1 MSNQLT
7 PQSVS
12 SNGVITATDVDGCT
26 HHFHTDADEAQSF
39 FRSVQ
44 AFAAGREELGLLIT
58 YQGDPTIRMRRQR
71 DGRSDEQLKA
81 DWLTKVVA
89 AGITEEAA
97 LQFLEARLAC

>member
-1 MSNQLT
+1 MSNPLT
-7 PQSVS
+7 PQTIS
-12 SNGVITATDVDGCT
+12 SNGVITATDANGVT

-44 AFAAGREELGLLIT
+44 AFAAGREELGLLCA
-58 YQGDPTIRMRRQR
+58 YQGDPTIRMRRQM

-81 DWLTKVVA
+81 DWLSKVMA
-89 AGITEEAA
+89 AGISREAA

>member
-1 MSNQLT
+1 MSYQLIPST
-7 PQSVS
+7 IS
-12 SNGVITATDVDGCT
+12 SNGVITATDVNGVT

-44 AFAAGREELGLLIT
+44 AFAAGREELGLLCT
-58 YQGDPTIRMRRQR
+58 YQGDPTIKMRRQR

-81 DWLTKVVA
+81 DWLAKVTD
-89 AGITEEAA
+89 AGVSEEAA